1 MSQKLVLFYYENSC
15 IEEVTLRRRSAY
27 VTGEDFSVKKKWK
40 WIKRKSVSLVV
51 VVLLFCC
58 TVLFVMR
65 LIPLDCCYCGSS
77 PSTYLWQQF
86 SFLFLHHHVVQLDI
100 LLWRIKIISILSFS
114 TIYVISF
121 TLLHS
126 AIFEG
131 LQKIFYMYTRFSK
144 TISFSIRWKF

>member
-1 MSQKLVLFYYENSC
+1 MSQKLVLFWYENSY

-58 TVLFVMR
+58 TVLSVMR

-77 PSTYLWQQF
+77 PSTLYLSLATIF
-86 SFLFLHHHVVQLDI
+86 
-100 LLWRIKIISILSFS
+100 LSFS
-114 TIYVISF
+114 SSSCRTVGYF
-121 TLLHS
+121 TLTDKNYFYPLLFYYLRYFIYIIAYIYLWGS
-126 AIFEG
+126 P
-131 LQKIFYMYTRFSK
+131 KIYFYMYTRFY
-144 TISFSIRWKF
+144 F